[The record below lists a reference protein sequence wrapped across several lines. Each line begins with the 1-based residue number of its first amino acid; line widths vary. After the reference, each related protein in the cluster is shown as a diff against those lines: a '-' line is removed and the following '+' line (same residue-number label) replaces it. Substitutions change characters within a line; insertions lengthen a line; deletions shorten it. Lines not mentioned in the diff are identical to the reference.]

1 MEQGA
6 LCEPLSCILHGWD
19 RLQMVN
25 APQPDSKIVIMG
37 AGIIGNLWICLLHH
51 YGFRDVIVSE
61 PSPIRRKLAA
71 QLETG
76 FQILGPDELEQSMP
90 KSRVEAEQFGID
102 VVIDCTGVPKALENI
117 IPYLARGAKVL
128 IFGCAPTGQS
138 MKICPEEIFSK
149 ELTILGTQIQPFTYA
164 RSIALAKVLGSRYL
178 DMKKLGIEVTEM
190 KNYKPALEKLKLGEI
205 SKVMFKLI

>member
-1 MEQGA
+1 MSFFFCISFFHLLRPSVRIHLAFFIGA

-71 QLETG
+71 QLG
-76 FQILGPDELEQSMP
+76 
-90 KSRVEAEQFGID
+90 
-102 VVIDCTGVPKALENI
+102 
-117 IPYLARGAKVL
+117 
-128 IFGCAPTGQS
+128 
-138 MKICPEEIFSK
+138 
-149 ELTILGTQIQPFTYA
+149 
-164 RSIALAKVLGSRYL
+164 RY
-178 DMKKLGIEVTEM
+178 
-190 KNYKPALEKLKLGEI
+190 
-205 SKVMFKLI
+205 

>member
-1 MEQGA
+1 MFLWFFLVGVMHANHAIMAILITVKMEDLEALSVYFSMGDLPNFASCHWIWLTNFLTKCPWNKVMSFFFCISFFHLLRPSVRIHLEFFIGA

-71 QLETG
+71 QLG
-76 FQILGPDELEQSMP
+76 RYYYRSYIYSGLH
-90 KSRVEAEQFGID
+90 
-102 VVIDCTGVPKALENI
+102 
-117 IPYLARGAKVL
+117 IPYCIRKYLF
-128 IFGCAPTGQS
+128 FGQ
-138 MKICPEEIFSK
+138 
-149 ELTILGTQIQPFTYA
+149 QD
-164 RSIALAKVLGSRYL
+164 V
-178 DMKKLGIEVTEM
+178 
-190 KNYKPALEKLKLGEI
+190 
-205 SKVMFKLI
+205 